1 MDYEILL
8 SLIPNDCDR
17 SHTQCIAFNELI
29 QFFHQNGGMVD
40 NLCVAKLTQFMKRRG
55 GCTDNIRE
63 FLKIFNY
70 LTPTETNVTSI
81 YSVCSVEQCFDII
94 SRILKHNPTGI
105 TFDMLEL
112 LHHMKKVRFTYNYI
126 LKKCFTFINPTKE
139 SIQMFTKYYN
149 WEMVEFIYNQKKT
162 LFDTTILGSM
172 LINNLDIAKQ
182 WIEKTGISPDS
193 DCLQKAC
200 NAGTIEL
207 IEYIISF
214 RVHPTKECI
223 KAVILH
229 GPNISYCKGK
239 KRYTNNYYNITF
251 TEEQVNNIID
261 RMVEEGYKVSIEDV
275 ELALKKGIKI
285 DRLDQYGI
293 PMDEKLLGICY
304 KHNIFPYDINVAPD
318 INCVREICSKG
329 NNISEIKKAL
339 KGNNIKPDYECLK
352 KASKVGRN
360 SAVVSYL
367 MDEHGIEPDIECVQE
382 CLTVIP
388 YSETARI
395 LLEKLEDVFVQKN
408 TKIMEQEDTI
418 KQLTNTDIH
427 FVPTQQSDD
436 NDDILSS
443 IPENHMDGSEESS
456 YEELVSD
463 DHSDSESDSEEL
475 VNKSATSENENE
487 NNIVSE
493 IVTFNI
499 EKISSRQVKKEV
511 VLFKDV
517 AKLFKIKKASFIEL
531 RNALLEMI
539 MKEKMVDVNDKNI
552 INISDKLCNL
562 LIIPRKSKI
571 NIDQIDNM
579 VTQMIT
585 GKSGNDSK
593 LITPFLI

>member
-1 MDYEILL
+1 
-8 SLIPNDCDR
+8 
-17 SHTQCIAFNELI
+17 
-29 QFFHQNGGMVD
+29 
-40 NLCVAKLTQFMKRRG
+40 
-55 GCTDNIRE
+55 
-63 FLKIFNY
+63 
-70 LTPTETNVTSI
+70 
-81 YSVCSVEQCFDII
+81 
-94 SRILKHNPTGI
+94 
-105 TFDMLEL
+105 
-112 LHHMKKVRFTYNYI
+112 
-126 LKKCFTFINPTKE
+126 
-139 SIQMFTKYYN
+139 
-149 WEMVEFIYNQKKT
+149 
-162 LFDTTILGSM
+162 
-172 LINNLDIAKQ
+172 
-182 WIEKTGISPDS
+182 
-193 DCLQKAC
+193 
-200 NAGTIEL
+200 
-207 IEYIISF
+207 
-214 RVHPTKECI
+214 
-223 KAVILH
+223 
-229 GPNISYCKGK
+229 
-239 KRYTNNYYNITF
+239 
-251 TEEQVNNIID
+251 
-261 RMVEEGYKVSIEDV
+261 
-275 ELALKKGIKI
+275 
-285 DRLDQYGI
+285 
-293 PMDEKLLGICY
+293 
-304 KHNIFPYDINVAPD
+304 
-318 INCVREICSKG
+318 
-329 NNISEIKKAL
+329 
-339 KGNNIKPDYECLK
+339 
-352 KASKVGRN
+352 
-360 SAVVSYL
+360 